1 MTCFNVMERTLPN
14 GRVRSFDPDA
24 TGIDGSGR
32 PVWLVYTYN
41 VNGSLHLVERFRSKG
56 EAANWVEWA

>member
-1 MTCFNVMERTLPN
+1 MSRTLPN
-14 GRVRSFDPDA
+14 GRTRSFDPDA

-32 PVWLVYTYN
+32 PVWLVYTHN
-41 VNGSLHLVERFRSKG
+41 PDGTLHLVERFRSTG